1 MLISL
6 KGALYLFGA
15 SLFKIFFAF
24 IPRQIW
30 ADKPSGVQELIVE
43 EHRNIFVGGTSQT
56 TTMIGEFYWNF
67 GIIGVAI
74 AMAVI
79 GYICNKIDF
88 NNLNKTKGSF
98 QFMLRGY

>member
-1 MLISL
+1 M
-6 KGALYLFGA
+6 
-15 SLFKIFFAF
+15 
-24 IPRQIW
+24 

-98 QFMLRGY
+98 QFMLRVILISWIIEFLEVGFQLFLLLIAFK